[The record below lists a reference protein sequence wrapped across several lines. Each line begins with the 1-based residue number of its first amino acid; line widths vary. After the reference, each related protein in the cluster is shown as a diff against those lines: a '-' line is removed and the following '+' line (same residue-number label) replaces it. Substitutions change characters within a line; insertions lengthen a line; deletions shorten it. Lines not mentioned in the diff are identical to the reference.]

1 MSYTSF
7 SITKLHCAK
16 IKHSDWLKEV
26 ECEFEHS
33 VKKIYFSIVIVCKDL
48 FMTSAPCFL
57 QKAF

>member
-7 SITKLHCAK
+7 SITKLQCAK

-33 VKKIYFSIVIVCKDL
+33 VKKIYFSIKSTRPFKPNERDFSIIDL
-48 FMTSAPCFL
+48 QL
-57 QKAF
+57 